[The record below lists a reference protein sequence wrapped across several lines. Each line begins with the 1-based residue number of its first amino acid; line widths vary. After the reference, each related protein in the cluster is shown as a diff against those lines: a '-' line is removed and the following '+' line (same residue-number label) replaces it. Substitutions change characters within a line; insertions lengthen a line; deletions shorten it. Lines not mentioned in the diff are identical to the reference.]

1 MIKKSLKFIINKLG
15 YQIIKKQNHLNLVE
29 KLNSLNIDIIFDIG
43 ANKGQSAIE
52 FFSKGFKGRIV
63 SFEPLSEEHK
73 ELELNS
79 KKYKNWIVAPR
90 MAIGDK
96 DGQVNIN
103 VSGNSGSSSI
113 LPISETHTNAAPDS
127 AYVGVQKVEI
137 KRLDSISEVYT
148 KTNDKFF
155 IKIDTQG
162 FEYQVLNGG
171 SNILKNTIGLK
182 IELSLVLLYEGQILW
197 KELIEKINKMGFE
210 LWQIEPGFSDF
221 SSGKMLQIDA
231 IFFRK

>member
-1 MIKKSLKFIINKLG
+1 MIKKLIKFIIDKLG
-15 YQIIKKQNHLNLVE
+15 YQIIKKQNHINLVE

-52 FFSKGFKGRIV
+52 FFSKGFRGRIV
-63 SFEPLSEEHK
+63 SFEPLSEEYK

-79 KKYKNWIVAPR
+79 KKFKNWIVAPR

-103 VSGNSGSSSI
+103 VSQNSGSSSI
-113 LPISETHTNAAPDS
+113 LPISKTHTNAAPDS
-127 AYVGVQKVEI
+127 SYVGVQKVEI
-137 KRLDSISEVYT
+137 KRLDSIFENFT
-148 KTNDKFF
+148 KPHDKVF

-162 FEYQVLNGG
+162 FESQVLWG
-171 SNILKNTIGLK
+171 SSKLLKNTIGLK
-182 IELSLVLLYEGQILW
+182 IELSLVLLYEGQALW
-197 KELIEKINKMGFE
+197 KEIIEEVNKMGFE